1 MSVAVIEP
9 EVVEVAKPATAEH
22 WAPLVA
28 ADWRASVAAIV
39 ATGRRLQ
46 EARRACRQGEYL
58 RLFSDHRQP
67 CDGHLLFSS
76 RTGQRLVE
84 IAKNPVLADPSHG
97 SHLPASWR
105 TLAELARVKPKPL
118 LAALQDG
125 RVHPEMER
133 RQAEALVAK
142 RATKATAKPS
152 QAPEELQAPE
162 EVIHAAVKSAVTK
175 TVGKLRTPEQFLRVR
190 RILERMLEYVAERES
205 KQVRGESERAS
216 AG

>member
-9 EVVEVAKPATAEH
+9 EVVEVAKPATAEY

-28 ADWRASVAAIV
+28 SDWRASVAAIV

-46 EARRACRQGEYL
+46 KARRACRRGEYL
-58 RLFSDHRQP
+58 RLFSDHGQP
-67 CDGHLLFSS
+67 CDGHLPFSS

-105 TLAELARVKPKPL
+105 TLAELARVKPKRL

-133 RQAEALVAK
+133 RQAEGLVAK
-142 RATKATAKPS
+142 PATKATAKVE
-152 QAPEELQAPE
+152 PEAEVPPE
-162 EVIHAAVKSAVTK
+162 EVIHAAVKNAINK
-175 TVGKLRTPEQFLRVR
+175 NVGELRTPEQFLRVR
-190 RILERMLEYVAERES
+190 RILERMLEFLDERES
-205 KQVRGESERAS
+205 KQVRGESERSS